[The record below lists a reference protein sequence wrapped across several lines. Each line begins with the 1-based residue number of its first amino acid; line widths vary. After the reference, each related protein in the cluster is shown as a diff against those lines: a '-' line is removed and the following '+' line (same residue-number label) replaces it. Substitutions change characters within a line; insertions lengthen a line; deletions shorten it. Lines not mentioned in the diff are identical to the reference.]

1 MTRAEKIDWS
11 RALRAEGLSAPE
23 IAERVDAPAST
34 VRNWYLGGT
43 CRCGAPIDGSS
54 KRAQE
59 AKFCLECHSQRYV
72 ERNDRLVELW
82 ENGENSQAIGK
93 ALDMSAKAVITWIH
107 HKRINGTPISLHHLT
122 HRDSRDRY
130 AQIAA
135 WIHSGLSRA
144 EIAAELGTT
153 AASVGQM
160 MARARR
166 LGLNMPYYS
175 EVT

>member
-11 RALRAEGLSAPE
+11 RALRAEGLTAPE

-59 AKFCLECHSQRYV
+59 AKFCSKCHSQRCV
-72 ERNDRLVELW
+72 ERNERLVELW
-82 ENGENSQAIGK
+82 ENGETSQAIGK
-93 ALDMSAKAVITWIH
+93 ALNMSAGTVNAWIQK
-107 HKRINGTPISLHHLT
+107 KRINGTPISLHQLT

-135 WIHSGLSRA
+135 WVRSGLSCA

-153 AASVGQM
+153 RASVGM
-160 MARARR
+160 MMSRARR
-166 LGLNMPYYS
+166 LGFDMPYYS
-175 EVT
+175 EVA